1 MFCQQATNQSQSP
14 PATGQQVS
22 PDKQQPQEPESS
34 RQDKASFNSQIQSN
48 IQNVLSGDP
57 ILSGT
62 DVKASVDD
70 VNITLTGS
78 VQSQGQMARVIALVS
93 PYTQY
98 RNVVNKVVVR

>member
-14 PATGQQVS
+14 PAAGQQVS
-22 PDKQQPQEPESS
+22 PDQQQPKQPESNP
-34 RQDKASFNSQIQSN
+34 QDKASFNSQVRDN
-48 IQNVLSGDP
+48 IRSVLSADP

-62 DVKASVDD
+62 DVEVNVDD

-78 VQSQGQMARVIALVS
+78 VQSQGQMARVMALVS

>member
-1 MFCQQATNQSQSP
+1 
-14 PATGQQVS
+14 V
-22 PDKQQPQEPESS
+22 E
-34 RQDKASFNSQIQSN
+34 
-48 IQNVLSGDP
+48 V
-57 ILSGT
+57 
-62 DVKASVDD
+62 SVDD